1 MARVF
6 NHPSMQD
13 VTIDGI
19 LYALSDPVRRGIL
32 VKLMGCDSMSCVKAC
47 QNLSPSTVSFHYK
60 ALREAGLIRSE
71 KVGVEVRNT
80 LRLEELNAR
89 FPGLL
94 EAILSHHVPQENA
107 APVKA

>member
-6 NHPSMQD
+6 IHPSLQD
-13 VTIDGI
+13 VTLDGV

-32 VKLMGCDSMSCVKAC
+32 VKLMNCTGMSCAKTC
-47 QNLSPSTVSFHYK
+47 EDLPPSTVSFHYK
-60 ALREAGLIRSE
+60 ILREAGLIRSE

-80 LRLEELNAR
+80 VRIEEVNQR

-94 EAILSHHVPQENA
+94 DTILSHHSRT
-107 APVKA
+107 